1 MSFYVTVPIS
11 FNALFVFI
19 NRHEA
24 DILSSESIGQVS
36 VSLSE
41 EDIRMVALLLLLLS
55 E

>member
-1 MSFYVTVPIS
+1 MSFYVTVPI
-11 FNALFVFI
+11 FFQCTFCFFI

-24 DILSSESIGQVS
+24 DILSSESIGQTS

-41 EDIRMVALLLLLLS
+41 EDIRMVALLLLLS